1 MLRNSL
7 PLQKSASLPVH
18 SYMSKRAAG
27 PFPQPPYSEQGDF
40 NTGASVGPP
49 GRMLQSCPGARV
61 L

>member
-18 SYMSKRAAG
+18 SYMSKRSAG
-27 PFPQPPYSEQGDF
+27 PFTQLPYSDQGDL
-40 NTGASVGPP
+40 NTGASVGLP
-49 GRMLQSCPGARV
+49 GRMLQSCPVASV